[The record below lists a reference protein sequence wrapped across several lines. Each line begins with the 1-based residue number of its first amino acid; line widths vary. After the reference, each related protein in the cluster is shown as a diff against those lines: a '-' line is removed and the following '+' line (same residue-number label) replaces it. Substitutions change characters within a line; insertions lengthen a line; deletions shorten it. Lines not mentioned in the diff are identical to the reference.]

1 MAAGSVTRAWWQ
13 GRAAAL
19 TAGRDGRGAVVTAA
33 AIPDQRALRD
43 PAGACIADERQ
54 VLDNAGFADRVTA
67 VAAVFAA
74 AGLGRGGVLAV
85 MLPNRVELVTSM
97 FAAWRLGAAVTPVNP
112 ALTAQEARYQVDD
125 AGATLVVADDAAA
138 ALLGDGPYR
147 IIGLTEVT
155 APVAPPAPPALVT
168 DPGALALLI
177 YTSGTTGR
185 PKGVMLD
192 HASISATAEL
202 ITGWFDMTPDTRCL
216 LVLPLFHVNGIMVSV
231 VSPLLAGGSAFI
243 AERFHAASFW
253 ATVEQV
259 KPTFFS
265 AVPTIYA
272 LLASRPGPPPD
283 TRSLRFVICGA
294 APMPRQLIGEF
305 EDRFGVPVVEGYG
318 LSECTVACTLNPL
331 HGLRKAGS
339 VGLPLPGID
348 VGVVNQ
354 ADQLLPAGQ
363 AGEVVVRGPN
373 VMRGYLGR
381 PEETA
386 DVLRGGWLHTG
397 DVGRFDDDGYLTLVD
412 RVKDL
417 IIRGGEN
424 IYPKEI
430 EDVLHAH
437 PAVLEAAVV
446 GQPDPVFGEQPVA
459 FVTLRPGHTAVPEDL
474 IEHCRPSLAR
484 YKMPRAVYIE
494 ETLPKNAV
502 GKIAKPVLRER
513 LRQQDPAQGT
523 HP

>member
-1 MAAGSVTRAWWQ
+1 MTTKGTRRRGLASGPDTGKRCIVT
-13 GRAAAL
+13 
-19 TAGRDGRGAVVTAA
+19 VA
-33 AIPDQRALRD
+33 AIPGQRALRD

-54 VLDNAGFADRVTA
+54 ELDNAGFARKVTA

-74 AGLGRGGVLAV
+74 AGLGRGGVLAI
-85 MLPNRVELVTSM
+85 MLPNRVELITSM

-112 ALTAQEARYQVDD
+112 ALTAQEARYQIDD
-125 AGATLVVADDAAA
+125 AGAALVVADDAAA
-138 ALLGDGPYR
+138 ALLRDGPYR
-147 IIGLTEVT
+147 IIGLDEVT
-155 APVAPPAPPALVT
+155 APVSPPAPPALVD

-177 YTSGTTGR
+177 YTSGTTGL

-192 HASISATAEL
+192 HANISATAEL
-202 ITGWFDMTPDTRCL
+202 IIGWFEMTAETRCL

-231 VSPLLAGGSAFI
+231 VSPLLAGGSTFI

-253 ATVEQV
+253 ATIEQV
-259 KPTFFS
+259 RPTFFS

-272 LLASRPGPPPD
+272 LLVTRPGAPPD

-305 EDRFGVPVVEGYG
+305 EERFGVPVVEGYG

-331 HGLRKAGS
+331 HGVRKAGS

-354 ADQLLPAGQ
+354 ADELLPAGQ

-381 PEETA
+381 PDETA

-430 EDVLHAH
+430 EDVLHSH

-459 FVTLRPGHTAVPEDL
+459 FVTLRPDHTAGPGDIV
-474 IEHCRPSLAR
+474 EHCRLSLAR
-484 YKMPRAVYIE
+484 YKVPRAVYIE

-513 LRQQDPAQGT
+513 LRQQDPAEGT
-523 HP
+523 HT

>member
-1 MAAGSVTRAWWQ
+1 VT
-13 GRAAAL
+13 
-19 TAGRDGRGAVVTAA
+19 VA
-33 AIPDQRALRD
+33 AISDQRALRD
-43 PAGACIADERQ
+43 PDGACIADERQ
-54 VLDNAGFADRVTA
+54 ELDNAAFAERVA
-67 VAAVFAA
+67 ALAAVFDA
-74 AGLGRGGVLAV
+74 AGLRPGGVLAI
-85 MLPNRVELVTSM
+85 MLPNRVELITSM
-97 FAAWRLGAAVTPVNP
+97 FAAWWLGAAVTPVNP
-112 ALTAQEARYQVDD
+112 ALTAQEARYQIDD

-138 ALLGDGPYR
+138 AMLRDGPYR
-147 IIGLTEVT
+147 IIGLEEVI
-155 APVAPPAPPALVT
+155 APVPASAPPSLVT
-168 DPGALALLI
+168 DPAALALLI

-192 HASISATAEL
+192 HANISATAEL
-202 ITGWFDMTPDTRCL
+202 IVGWFEMTADTRCL

-231 VSPLLAGGSAFI
+231 VSPLLAGGSTFI

-253 ATVEQV
+253 PTVERV
-259 KPTFFS
+259 RPTFFS

-272 LLASRPGPPPD
+272 LLASRPGTQPD
-283 TRSLRFVICGA
+283 IRSLRFVICGA

-305 EDRFGVPVVEGYG
+305 EERFGVPVVEGYG

-331 HGLRKAGS
+331 HGVRKAGS
-339 VGLPLPGID
+339 VGLPLPGIE
-348 VGVVNQ
+348 VGVVDQ

-381 PEETA
+381 PEESVQ
-386 DVLRGGWLHTG
+386 VLRGGWLHTG

-430 EDVLHAH
+430 EDVLHIH

-459 FVTLRPGHTAVPEDL
+459 FVTIRPGFDLVPEDL
-474 IEHCRPSLAR
+474 IEHTRQSLAR
-484 YKMPRAVYIE
+484 YKVPREVYIE
-494 ETLPKNAV
+494 ETLPKNPV

-513 LRQQDPAQGT
+513 LKNGGVPTSESGSSK
-523 HP
+523 

>member
-1 MAAGSVTRAWWQ
+1 
-13 GRAAAL
+13 
-19 TAGRDGRGAVVTAA
+19 VTAA
-33 AIPDQRALRD
+33 RIPDDRALRD
-43 PAGACIADERQ
+43 PSGACIADERQ
-54 VLDNAGFADRVTA
+54 ELDNAAFAERVTA
-67 VAAVFAA
+67 LAAVFDA
-74 AGLGRGGVLAV
+74 AGLRPGGVLAI

-112 ALTAQEARYQVDD
+112 ALTAQEARYQIDD
-125 AGATLVVADDAAA
+125 AGATLVVADDNAAA
-138 ALLGDGPYR
+138 MLRDGQYR
-147 IIGLTEVT
+147 VIGVTEVT
-155 APVAPPAPPALVT
+155 TPVPPEEPPALNT
-168 DPGALALLI
+168 DPAALALLI

-192 HASISATAEL
+192 HANISATAEL
-202 ITGWFDMTPDTRCL
+202 IIAWFEMTPQTRSL

-231 VSPLLAGGSAFI
+231 VSPLLADGSTFI

-253 ATVEQV
+253 ATVEKV
-259 KPTFFS
+259 GPTFFS

-272 LLASRPGPPPD
+272 LLASQPGAQSGP
-283 TRSLRFVICGA
+283 RSLRFVICGA

-305 EDRFGVPVVEGYG
+305 EERFGVPVVEGYG
-318 LSECTVACTLNPL
+318 LSECTVVCTLNPL
-331 HGLRKAGS
+331 HGVRKAGS
-339 VGLPLPGID
+339 VGLPMPGID
-348 VGVVNQ
+348 VGVVNES
-354 ADQLLPAGQ
+354 DHLLPPGQ

-373 VMRGYLGR
+373 VMRGYLAR
-381 PEETA
+381 PEESA
-386 DVLRGGWLHTG
+386 QVLRGGWLHTG

-430 EDVLHAH
+430 EDVLYTH

-459 FVTLRPGHTAVPEDL
+459 FVTLRPGFDAVPEDL

-484 YKMPRAVYIE
+484 YKVPREVYIE
-494 ETLPKNAV
+494 ESLPKNAV
-502 GKIAKPVLRER
+502 GKVAKPVLR
-513 LRQQDPAQGT
+513 QQLAPRPT
-523 HP
+523 T